1 MSAVAS
7 LEVLRAAERT
17 AVPWKNGGGLT
28 REVVVFPPGSD
39 LQDFDWRVSIADVRT
54 AGAFS
59 VFVGVERLMAVISGR
74 LSLVI
79 DARAPL
85 TLTPESDAVA
95 FAGETPVFA
104 EPLGGSVT
112 DLNVMTRR
120 SRCRASLTRRSA
132 PQSDRLEPR
141 ADTTVLVA
149 LVDLLVRRGNDQ
161 LALTGLDALRIG
173 RGPACIITGRSG
185 PAVFHLIE
193 ID

>member
-1 MSAVAS
+1 MRAVAS

-17 AVPWKNGGGLT
+17 AVPWKNAGGLT
-28 REVVVFPPGSD
+28 REVVVSPPGSD

-59 VFVGVERLMAVISGR
+59 VFVGVERLIAIISGR

-120 SRCRASLTRRSA
+120 SRCRASLTRQCA
-132 PQSDRLEPR
+132 AQSERLEPR
-141 ADTTVLVA
+141 ADTTLLVA
-149 LVDLLVRRGNDQ
+149 LVDLLVCRGNDQ
-161 LALTGLDALRIG
+161 LALTRLDALRFG
-173 RGPACIITGRSG
+173 RGPACTITGRLG